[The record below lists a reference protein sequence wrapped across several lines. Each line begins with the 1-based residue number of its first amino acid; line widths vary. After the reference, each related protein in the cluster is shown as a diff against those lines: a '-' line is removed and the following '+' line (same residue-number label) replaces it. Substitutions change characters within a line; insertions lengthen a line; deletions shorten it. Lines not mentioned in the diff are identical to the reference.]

1 MKATKI
7 DKNPDEADS
16 YLISDLEDMLGFIT
30 NKFVSMKI
38 TFDRTRT
45 NLSFLTWSTLQ
56 LESNQF
62 VGLPDTLRPKVLR

>member
-16 YLISDLEDMLGFIT
+16 NLISDLEDMLGFIT

-38 TFDRTRT
+38 TFD
-45 NLSFLTWSTLQ
+45 
-56 LESNQF
+56 
-62 VGLPDTLRPKVLR
+62 